1 MIKLKTFGSFTV
13 GNGLTSV
20 QEGAWRSEKLEKLF
34 VYLAMNKKQG
44 CLYRVYFRGYMAG

>member
-20 QEGAWRSEKLEKLF
+20 QEGAWRSEKLRKAVCISGDEQ
-34 VYLAMNKKQG
+34 KQG
-44 CLYRVYFRGYMAG
+44 CLYRGYFRGYMAG